1 MRMRLMIFSIC
12 LCYVLSWSHSLQAQG
27 IQYNEDPVI
36 GEMMERFTSLNKSR
50 VTVEGWRIQILAT
63 NDRQKL
69 ESARQAF
76 QYRYPNIPVDWVHN
90 RPWYQLRVG
99 AFSTKLEAL
108 RLKDILSQDYT
119 GIYPVK
125 DDSIHPTELINA
137 AY

>member
-1 MRMRLMIFSIC
+1 MRFLLLLSFLFSAWQ
-12 LCYVLSWSHSLQAQG
+12 VQAQG
-27 IQYNEDPVI
+27 VQYNENPIVSNIMD
-36 GEMMERFTSLNKSR
+36 RFVELNKNKK
-50 VTVEGWRIQILAT
+50 TVEGWRIQILAT

-76 QYRYPNIPVDWVHN
+76 QYRYPNVPVNWVHN
-90 RPWYQLRVG
+90 RPWYQLRAG

-108 RLKDILSQDYT
+108 RLKYILSQDYT

-125 DDSIHPTELINA
+125 DDNIEPEELINA

>member
-1 MRMRLMIFSIC
+1 MRFLLLLSFLLIF
-12 LCYVLSWSHSLQAQG
+12 LLSAGQVQAQG
-27 IQYNEDPVI
+27 VQYNEDPVI
-36 GEMMERFTSLNKSR
+36 SDIMDRFVELNKKKE
-50 VTVEGWRIQILAT
+50 TVEGWRIQILAT

-76 QYRYPNIPVDWVHN
+76 QYRYPNVPVNWVHN
-90 RPWYQLRVG
+90 RPWYQLRAG

-108 RLKDILSQDYT
+108 RLKYILSQDYT

-125 DDSIHPTELINA
+125 DDNIQPKELING

>member
-1 MRMRLMIFSIC
+1 MRFILFLSC
-12 LCYVLSWSHSLQAQG
+12 LLVCLISTSSLKAQG
-27 IQYNEDPVI
+27 VQLNEEPVI
-36 GEMMERFTSLNKSR
+36 GKMMDRFVEINKAKG
-50 VTVEGWRIQILAT
+50 TVEGWRIQILAT

-76 QYRYPNIPVDWVHN
+76 QYRYPNVPVDWVHN
-90 RPWYQLRVG
+90 RPWYQLRAG

-108 RLKDILSQDYT
+108 RLKYILGQDYT